1 MILRDNISSV
11 IFRIR
16 GNLFLVAMV
25 FVMFSPQLLKA
36 QEDAAPTAIYE
47 RPEAKVFKSLS
58 AALQQPDS
66 VYILELKGK
75 KLTEIPEGVTKLPY
89 LKVLDLGNNKIKM
102 IPDAVLNMESL
113 EELNLSNNK
122 LKALPENIGKMT
134 HLKKLALNRNVIQ
147 ELPVSIG
154 NMESLEVLELWDNE
168 IGTLPEEM
176 KNLSKLKVLELRGIL
191 FSEDQHKHF
200 RELLPNTTIYLS
212 PSCNCKF

>member
-1 MILRDNISSV
+1 MIHLNNISSTTFQIKGSPLWV
-11 IFRIR
+11 ALVLI
-16 GNLFLVAMV
+16 LFTPL
-25 FVMFSPQLLKA
+25 LLKA
-36 QEDAAPTAIYE
+36 QEEVVPSVYE
-47 RPEAKVFKSLS
+47 RPQAKVFKSLS

-75 KLTEIPEGVTKLPY
+75 KLTEIPEGVYKLPY
-89 LKVLDLGNNKIKM
+89 LKVLDLGNNKIKA
-102 IPDAVLNMESL
+102 IPEAVLNMASL

-134 HLKKLALNRNVIQ
+134 HLKKLALNRNVIT

-154 NMESLEVLELWDNE
+154 AMESLEVLELWDNE

-200 RELLPNTTIYLS
+200 HEMLPNTMIYLS